1 MNETT
6 LYKLERERKD
16 KILNLKP
23 DEVERY
29 INSLNKRMAAAYGNV
44 WNNFTPD
51 VEASMKAAD
60 LCDEVVELLKNTY
73 PNVATYVAW
82 SRVDT
87 LVDKLRETTDDVHDL
102 RLKRSRHDL
111 IMAYSI
117 MGIYMVTLSHIMD
130 LYYDFYTCRGRYDN
144 VFHLISKTALDEDDK
159 CKVVNALDDLPI
171 YDFYNSY
178 YMKSMDMLLNIL
190 IRSIDKHYGLLKD
203 LSNFTIDDETTD
215 DDFFNKFRND
225 MLEYQQLS
233 KDLLKYYEAYM
244 EDGFQV
250 AKERERQILCEMWH
264 ENILYKDGTLPDKDY
279 VEYIEYNRP
288 SYDLKSMTFIPSQYE
303 LDRMAAYEEGHK
315 E

>member
-1 MNETT
+1 MGCDNMNEYT
-6 LYKLERERKD
+6 LYQLERQRKD

-29 INSLNKRMAAAYGNV
+29 IDSLNKRMAAAYGNV

-51 VEASMKAAD
+51 VEASMKADD
-60 LCDEVVELLKNTY
+60 LLDEAVDLLKRTY

-87 LVDKLRETTDDVHDL
+87 LVDKLRETTDEVHDL

-117 MGIYMVTLSHIMD
+117 MGIYIVTLNHIMD
-130 LYYDFYTCRGRYDN
+130 LYYDFYICRGRYDN
-144 VFHLISKTALDEDDK
+144 VFHLIDKTALDE
-159 CKVVNALDDLPI
+159 LPV

-178 YMKSMDMLLNIL
+178 YMKSMDMMLNIL
-190 IRSIDKHYGLLKD
+190 MRAIEKHYELLKE

-225 MLEYQQLS
+225 MLKYQQLS
-233 KDLLKYYEAYM
+233 KNLLKYYEAYM
-244 EDGFQV
+244 EDGFHV
-250 AKERERQILCEMWH
+250 AKERERQILCEKIGRAH
-264 ENILYKDGTLPDKDY
+264 
-279 VEYIEYNRP
+279 V
-288 SYDLKSMTFIPSQYE
+288 
-303 LDRMAAYEEGHK
+303 
-315 E
+315 